1 MNISVII
8 PCYNA
13 AKFIGECIDSVVA
26 QSRPP
31 YEVIV
36 VDDGST
42 DSSMD
47 VVHKAGIAVRVI
59 ETNRR
64 GGAGARNAGIQ
75 AAAGDW
81 IAFLDADDIWFP
93 NHLKRAVEV
102 INRTGAVGYINHYDH
117 IRSDGLHVRK
127 SKVKSE
133 VIGTGLD
140 DYIALFIRY
149 GHFVGMSACMVQAQ
163 RVREVG
169 GFLESQLRRHDIEF
183 WLRVVQD
190 RRWVFDPEATSAYRK
205 FSPGS
210 LSAHSASAA
219 FYGFT
224 AFLRHRHKA
233 RDLAAYDA
241 ILRERARSAIVR
253 SFGNNN
259 DNEALE
265 RAYSIAFEHLGPMHR
280 IIFGFL
286 RQYPGLFPICRWIGL
301 V

>member
-13 AKFIGECIDSVVA
+13 EKFIGECIDSVAA

-47 VVHKAGIAVRVI
+47 VVRQSGMNVRVI

-75 AAAGDW
+75 AASGDW

-102 INRTGAVGYINHYDH
+102 INRTGVIGYINHYDH

-140 DYIALFIRY
+140 DYIELFSRY
-149 GHFVGMSACMVQAQ
+149 GHFVGMSACMVHVQ

-190 RRWVFDPEATSAYRK
+190 RPWVFDPEATSAYRK
-205 FSPGS
+205 FSPGG
-210 LSAHSASAA
+210 LSAHGASAA

-224 AFLRHRHKA
+224 AFLRHRNKA
-233 RDLAAYDA
+233 SDLAAYDA
-241 ILRERARSAIVR
+241 ILRERARSAIAR

-259 DNEALE
+259 DNDVLE
-265 RAYSIAFEHLGPMHR
+265 RAYSIAYEYLGPMHR

-286 RQYPGLFPICRWIGL
+286 RQYPSLFPICRRIGI